1 MVATRARSRRQ
12 GEGATAAT
20 ATAAAT
26 TGTSTKANGNRRSG
40 SGNGDG
46 DGDGGLNPLAFRL
59 WNWAL
64 VLALLAWPVGL
75 LARLRP
81 DAFRWEHGVS
91 SNVQRYLGE
100 QALLALASFV
110 LVIKMV
116 QVMGDYCRRKG
127 QTGRD
132 LCKRGTAAGEVD
144 IPESQGLAPGI
155 IYMVAIIVCQLMYS
169 QTPESLANYN
179 SSLLS
184 ICFMLFLGFVDD
196 VLDLPWRYKL
206 ILPPIATMPLLCS
219 YNGSTS
225 VIIPKPLRG
234 WLWRASYPS
243 GPTALGQLLGYLV
256 TVDAQAKGKII
267 ELGWLFM
274 LYMALLAVSGS
285 RRQRSLTPTGSIL
298 T

>member
-1 MVATRARSRRQ
+1 MVATRARSRKQ
-12 GEGATAAT
+12 QGGEGEEDCAASKATTT
-20 ATAAAT
+20 APAAAS
-26 TGTSTKANGNRRSG
+26 GTKANGNRRHGSG
-40 SGNGDG
+40 SSSSSRRGGSDG
-46 DGDGGLNPLAFRL
+46 DDGTGPLNPLSFRL

-64 VLALLAWPVGL
+64 VLALLAWPAGL

-91 SNVQRYLGE
+91 NNVQRYLGE

-110 LVIKMV
+110 LVMKMV

-196 VLDLPWRYKL
+196 VLVRRA
-206 ILPPIATMPLLCS
+206 PPHP
-219 YNGSTS
+219 
-225 VIIPKPLRG
+225 
-234 WLWRASYPS
+234 
-243 GPTALGQLLGYLV
+243 
-256 TVDAQAKGKII
+256 D
-267 ELGWLFM
+267 
-274 LYMALLAVSGS
+274 
-285 RRQRSLTPTGSIL
+285 
-298 T
+298 